1 MNFNCP
7 PPELPDMNRL
17 CRMDFCQACDLF
29 PVDMGI
35 DVGPLQAR
43 INECKRRYH
52 REVWKILCDGVDGIE
67 DQEAGA
73 KDGKSGAVKESDRSA
88 RGGAG
93 KAKFAGAGRPGFGH
107 LELDGDRR
115 DGRAVR
121 NQEDFEDILKDLDAR
136 TEDTTKKRENRNNKS
151 RPPPR
156 KLNNQSNSTDSP
168 ASSSRRRPRSRSVGG
183 VPASGNAT
191 KAGMAWLPIQAELQ
205 KLRSSLAAAAALA
218 ATATAATKSRRRNNT
233 RSDDFDDSKGNDG
246 EKDIGELIEETT
258 LTGESRS
265 EPQRGQTL
273 VVTLTLNSEN
283 RTVAA
288 CSSTAS
294 FRTDTATSSAPM
306 RISSS
311 APTAGTALRP
321 ATALRSATTTT
332 DSGTPTRS
340 TTSNSKRQVR
350 SEISFSS
357 SKIRNNGSG
366 ALGRATKSAG
376 AAATAVAG
384 SKSETIKSSL
394 NEQTSNEMRISEQ

>member
-1 MNFNCP
+1 MNVNCP

-191 KAGMAWLPIQAELQ
+191 KDGMAWLPIQAELQ

-218 ATATAATKSRRRNNT
+218 ATATAATKSCRRNKT
-233 RSDDFDDSKGNDG
+233 RSDDFDDSKGDDG
-246 EKDIGELIEETT
+246 EKDIGELVEETT

-273 VVTLTLNSEN
+273 VSRESHSGRLLQHSQLPHRHGDLIGPNANIQLRSDGRNCSETSHCTEVSHHHNRQRYSNSFDNFQFE
-283 RTVAA
+283 A
-288 CSSTAS
+288 SSS
-294 FRTDTATSSAPM
+294 FR
-306 RISSS
+306 
-311 APTAGTALRP
+311 
-321 ATALRSATTTT
+321 
-332 DSGTPTRS
+332 
-340 TTSNSKRQVR
+340 N
-350 SEISFSS
+350 FF
-357 SKIRNNGSG
+357 
-366 ALGRATKSAG
+366 
-376 AAATAVAG
+376 
-384 SKSETIKSSL
+384 
-394 NEQTSNEMRISEQ
+394 